1 MTEINPAGWFQNRA
15 DHNASQLRMY
25 HGGVLD
31 QHLQF
36 GETNAFGPPLG
47 GVHPVRRMWVHTTD
61 PVSMN
66 VVVGPGI
73 AYIPGTEAP
82 TQGTYVCVND
92 GDVTLPIGAS
102 HASLTRIDLVIAR
115 VHDAQYSGGT
125 NAWALEVVVGTP
137 GGTAPSVPDNSLV
150 LAQITIGPTVTTI
163 TDNDISELVK
173 RYISGVGGFQA
184 WPSQAEVESSSLTG
198 ADFATFFDGLPIPV
212 PYLDLNAYDD
222 TAFARRMMYK
232 YYDGIYSRAFLT
244 TENAGMGLYAGVIY
258 QGSAVLASSTT
269 TEQPIPTLTL
279 PQATATNPVNVGS
292 IWMGKVRCFVRST
305 VAADR
310 ATFRIRTDP
319 LGGIIV
325 EEYTDF
331 YIPVANVLFPVEFD
345 YVASPSTQPGDLFLS
360 VQRAAGTG
368 NVQVVGKGTVG
379 LQRGL
384 SWHLLYHEFNSSD
397 VAFTS

>member
-92 GDVTLPIGAS
+92 GDVTLPIAAS

-115 VHDAQYSGGT
+115 VYDAQYSGSI

-184 WPSQAEVESSSLTG
+184 WPSQDEMENSALLG
-198 ADFATFFDGLPIPV
+198 ADATFFDGLPIPV
-212 PYLDLNAYDD
+212 PYLDLSAYD
-222 TAFARRMMYK
+222 ASSLARQMVYK
-232 YYDGIYSRAFLT
+232 YYDGLFSRAFLT
-244 TENAGMGLYAGVIY
+244 TANAGMGLYSGVIY
-258 QGSAVLASSTT
+258 NGTAVLAASTG
-269 TEQPIPTLTL
+269 TEQNIPALEL
-279 PQATATNPVNVGS
+279 VEATPNPVGVGS
-292 IWMGKVRCFVRST
+292 IWFGKVRCFIRST
-305 VAADR
+305 VANDR
-310 ATFRIRTDP
+310 ATLRVRTAVGAG
-319 LGGIIV
+319 LVI
-325 EEYTDF
+325 EEYGDIF
-331 YIPVANVLFPVEFD
+331 IPAANVSFPVAFD
-345 YVASPSTQPGDLFLS
+345 YVVSPSSQPVGSMLLS
-360 VQRAAGTG
+360 VQRVAGTG
-368 NVQVVGKGTVG
+368 SVTVVGKDNS
-379 LQRGL
+379 RC
-384 SWHLLYHEFNSSD
+384 WHLMYHEFNGSD
-397 VAFTS
+397 VTFTS